1 MVNFNPEINFTDKAS
16 KARGKYDESKAE
28 VEKLEIS
35 IKQFNN
41 GIVGYATIDL
51 KNGWSSEDTI
61 AVEELVSHIE
71 EEISERKSELT
82 MGKLRK
88 NQKAISTYRTSI
100 PENLVELLQMQPEHK
115 VGLKKAPAFIN
126 KIIDGKGYA
135 LVAIYANTYIVPKSM
150 LTMVDNENTTSSVG
164 NELLVK
170 ENNQVAVTSN
180 VNKMEAEIEAVNDF
194 THKNLASTLEEVNAL
209 KAQMES
215 KLSELYEQQALMLQ
229 EMEAKL
235 AEYKH
240 QLLMMKTDI
249 TAFEYR
255 HGLTVNFTPIHRG
268 GKAPVEQPII
278 VHQKIIF
285 LDEDLPRLQ
294 QLYDTDSNSL
304 EVAIKNSDAL
314 LEHICPTNKG
324 ITFLKNR
331 HSSKRYSL
339 NNKVM
344 EFILDTTPNSVGML
358 VRNGESVWLTWF
370 DEKDIYLD
378 EDSFVSKATNE
389 WTSLNLVKSRY
400 YIFNVILGLIEK
412 GELLQLNH
420 NVTDLFNDT
429 GIIFSNA
436 DSQITDSTYI
446 ELGELVGKL
455 NKYTRP
461 DDPIYVLNTIKDK
474 ASYSYYGS
482 SGETERGRGDNS
494 LTDGVVVKKGTHRIK
509 GVDYM
514 SNLTAQFYVSGE
526 KSKYFSWDDEL
537 AKIKPALYIEK
548 DEYINLKF
556 LTSTLVDYYIHT
568 KRIGRMSNSGMYVD
582 YSHMLPILFSMKEK
596 LIEQEK
602 IDRLHIP
609 AKDYDLNLLT
619 SFKIIHNVRNITEY
633 QAKRYSKWVAQLS
646 EEEVK
651 EYGKLL
657 IINHLDDYCKIPQ
670 TYILLA
676 KSIEQKERRGELVEE
691 RYYHTVKAKDSYQ
704 YTIRVQN
711 EKVYC
716 DYAETF
722 VDPQR
727 LSNERIKTFA
737 SKKKAMEFLETER
750 IYQTYNQSSEE
761 YKERD
766 WDIVDFNDKELYKK
780 VLDFIKK

>member
-1 MVNFNPEINFTDKAS
+1 MVDFNPKINWTDRALKAH
-16 KARGKYDESKAE
+16 GKYDESKAE
-28 VEKLEIS
+28 VEKLEANIE
-35 IKQFNN
+35 QFNN
-41 GIVGYATIDL
+41 GVVAYATIDL
-51 KNGWSSEDTI
+51 KDGWSSEDTI
-61 AVEELVSHIE
+61 AVEELVSHIK
-71 EEISERKSELT
+71 EEISERQSELT
-82 MGKLRK
+82 IELLRE
-88 NQKAISTYRTSI
+88 NQEAIRTYRTSI
-100 PENLVELLQMQPEHK
+100 SRNLVELLQMQPEHK
-115 VGLKKAPAFIN
+115 VGLKKAPTFIN
-126 KIIDGKGYA
+126 KIIDKKGYA

-150 LTMVDNENTTSSVG
+150 LTMVDNKNNSSIG

-170 ENNQVAVTSN
+170 ENNQISVTSDL
-180 VNKMEAEIEAVNDF
+180 NKMETEIEAVNDF
-194 THKNLASTLEEVNAL
+194 THEVLSSKMEEVNAL
-209 KAQMES
+209 KAQMEL

-240 QLLMMKTDI
+240 QLLIMKTDI

-255 HGLTVNFTPIHRG
+255 HGLTVNFTPIHKG
-268 GKAPVEQPII
+268 EKAPVEQPII

-294 QLYDTDSNSL
+294 ELYDTDSNSL
-304 EVAIKNSDAL
+304 EVAIKNSEAL

-331 HSSKRYSL
+331 HSSKKYYL
-339 NNKVM
+339 NNTVM
-344 EFILDTTPNSVGML
+344 KFILDTTPNSVGMV
-358 VRNGESVWLTWF
+358 VRNGENVWLTWF
-370 DEKDIYLD
+370 DENDIELS
-378 EDSFVSKATNE
+378 EDSFASKATDE
-389 WTSLNLVKSRY
+389 FTSLSLVKSRY
-400 YIFNVILGLIEK
+400 YISNVILGLIEK

-420 NVTDLFNDT
+420 SVTDLFNDT

-436 DSQITDSTYI
+436 DSQIADSTYI

-461 DDPIYVLNTIKDK
+461 DDPIYVLNTIRDE

-494 LTDGVVVKKGTHRIK
+494 LTDGVVVVRGFHRIK

-526 KSKYFSWDDEL
+526 KSCTFYWEET
-537 AKIKPALYIEK
+537 KIKPALYIEN

-582 YSHMLPILFSMKEK
+582 YSHMLPILFNIKEK

-619 SFKIIHNVRNITEY
+619 SFKIIHNIRNITEY
-633 QAKRYSKWVAQLS
+633 QAKRYSKWVTQLS
-646 EEEVK
+646 EEELTS
-651 EYGKLL
+651 YGKLL
-657 IINHLDDYCKIPQ
+657 IINNLDNYCKLHK

-676 KSIEQKERRGELVEE
+676 KSIEQEEYKNKQVERH
-691 RYYHTVKAKDSYQ
+691 YYHTVKEKRSYQ
-704 YTIRVQN
+704 YYIEN
-711 EKVYC
+711 EGTYSN
-716 DYAETF
+716 YAESF
-722 VDPQR
+722 VSPQHEFG
-727 LSNERIKTFA
+727 ERIKTFT
-737 SKKKAMEFLETER
+737 SVKKAREFLETEK
-750 IYQTYNQSSEE
+750 IYQTYTPSGEE
-761 YKERD
+761 YKKRD
-766 WDIVDFNDKELYKK
+766 WEIVDFNEKKLYKK
-780 VLDFIKK
+780 ILDFIKN

>member
-1 MVNFNPEINFTDKAS
+1 MVDFNPEINITKKAW
-16 KARGKYDESKAE
+16 KARGEYDKSKAE
-28 VEKLEIS
+28 VESLES
-35 IKQFNN
+35 NIKQFNN
-41 GIVGYATIDL
+41 GIVAYATIDL

-61 AVEELVSHIE
+61 ATEELVSHIKK
-71 EEISERKSELT
+71 EISERQGELT
-82 MGKLRK
+82 IELLRK
-88 NQKAISTYRTSI
+88 NQKAIEMYQTSI
-100 PENLVELLQMQPEHK
+100 SENLVELLQMQPEHK
-115 VGLKKAPAFIN
+115 VGVKKAPAFIN
-126 KIIDGKGYA
+126 KIIDEKGYA

-150 LTMVDNENTTSSVG
+150 LTMVDNKNHSSVG

-170 ENNQVAVTSN
+170 ENNQVVVTSN
-180 VNKMEAEIEAVNDF
+180 VNKMETEIEAVNDF
-194 THKNLASTLEEVNAL
+194 THESLASTLEEVNAL
-209 KAQMES
+209 KAQMEA

-229 EMEAKL
+229 KMEAKL
-235 AEYKH
+235 AKYKH
-240 QLLMMKTDI
+240 QLLIMKTDI

-255 HGLTVNFTPIHRG
+255 HGLTINFTPIHKG
-268 GKAPVEQPII
+268 EKAPVDQPVII
-278 VHQKIIF
+278 HQKIIF

-314 LEHICPTNKG
+314 LEHLCPTNKG

-331 HSSKRYSL
+331 HSSTKYSL

-344 EFILDTTPNSVGML
+344 EFIIDTTPNSVGML
-358 VRNGESVWLTWF
+358 VRNGENVWLTWF

-378 EDSFVSKATNE
+378 EDSFASKATDE

-400 YIFNVILGLIEK
+400 YISNVILGLIEK

-420 NVTDLFNDT
+420 SVTDLFNDT

-446 ELGELVGKL
+446 ELGELIGKL

-461 DDPIYVLNTIKDK
+461 DDPIYVLNTIRDK
-474 ASYSYYGS
+474 ASYAYYGS
-482 SGETERGRGDNS
+482 SGETERGRGDNA
-494 LTDGVVVKKGTHRIK
+494 LTDGVIVARGFHRIK

-514 SNLTAQFYVSGE
+514 SDLTAQFYVSGE
-526 KSKYFSWDDEL
+526 KSVLYSWDE
-537 AKIKPALYIEK
+537 AKKIKPALYIEK

-568 KRIGRMSNSGMYVD
+568 KRVGRVSNSGMYVD
-582 YSHMLPILFSMKEK
+582 YSHMLPILFNIKEK

-602 IDRLHIP
+602 IDRLRIP

-651 EYGKLL
+651 EYGELL
-657 IINHLDDYCKIPQ
+657 IINHLDDYCKLPQ

-676 KSIEQKERRGELVEE
+676 KSIEQEERRGELVEKH
-691 RYYHTVKAKDSYQ
+691 YYHTVKAKDSYQ
-704 YTIRVQN
+704 YSIRVHN
-711 EKVYC
+711 ENVYC

-722 VDPQR
+722 VAPQH
-727 LSNERIKTFA
+727 LSDTRIKTFA
-737 SKKKAMEFLETER
+737 SKKKAMEFLETEN
-750 IYQTYNQSSEE
+750 IFQTYNRASEE
-761 YKERD
+761 YEGRD
-766 WDIVDFNDKELYKK
+766 WEIVDFNDKMLYKK
-780 VLDFIKK
+780 ILDFIGK

>member
-1 MVNFNPEINFTDKAS
+1 MVDFNPKINWTDRAL

-28 VEKLEIS
+28 VEKLEANIE
-35 IKQFNN
+35 QFNN
-41 GIVGYATIDL
+41 GVVAYATIDL
-51 KNGWSSEDTI
+51 KDGWSSEDTI
-61 AVEELVSHIE
+61 AVEELVSYIK
-71 EEISERKSELT
+71 EEISERQSELT
-82 MGKLRK
+82 IELLRE
-88 NQKAISTYRTSI
+88 NREAIRTYRTSI
-100 PENLVELLQMQPEHK
+100 SENLVELLQMQPEHK
-115 VGLKKAPAFIN
+115 VGLKEVPAFIN
-126 KIIDGKGYA
+126 KIIDEKGYA

-150 LTMVDNENTTSSVG
+150 LTMVDNKNTTSSVG

-170 ENNQVAVTSN
+170 ETNQVAVTSN
-180 VNKMEAEIEAVNDF
+180 VNKMESEIEAVNDF
-194 THKNLASTLEEVNAL
+194 THEDLASTLEEVNAL

-229 EMEAKL
+229 KMEAKL

-240 QLLMMKTDI
+240 QLLIMKTDI

-255 HGLTVNFTPIHRG
+255 HGLTVNFTPIHKG
-268 GKAPVEQPII
+268 EKAPVEQPII

-294 QLYDTDSNSL
+294 ELYDTDSNSL

-324 ITFLKNR
+324 VTFLKNR
-331 HSSKRYSL
+331 HSSTRYSL

-344 EFILDTTPNSVGML
+344 KFIVDTTPNSVGML
-358 VRNGESVWLTWF
+358 VRNGENVWLTWF
-370 DEKDIYLD
+370 DAHDIFLD
-378 EDSFVSKATNE
+378 EDSFASKATDE
-389 WTSLNLVKSRY
+389 STSLDLVKSRY
-400 YIFNVILGLIEK
+400 YISNVILGLIEK

-482 SGETERGRGDNS
+482 SGETERGRGENS
-494 LTDGVVVKKGTHRIK
+494 LTDGVVVERGFHRIK

-514 SNLTAQFYVSGE
+514 SNLDSQLYVSG
-526 KSKYFSWDDEL
+526 KKDCSFSWEEPQ
-537 AKIKPALYIEK
+537 KIKPALYIED

-568 KRIGRMSNSGMYVD
+568 KRIGRVSNSGMYVD
-582 YSHMLPILFSMKEK
+582 YSHMLPILFNIKEK

-619 SFKIIHNVRNITEY
+619 SFKIIHNIRNITEY
-633 QAKRYSKWVAQLS
+633 QAKRYSKWVTQLS
-646 EEEVK
+646 EEELAS
-651 EYGKLL
+651 YGKLL
-657 IINHLDDYCKIPQ
+657 IINNLDDYCKLHK

-676 KSIEQKERRGELVEE
+676 KSIEQEEYKNKQVERH
-691 RYYHTVKAKDSYQ
+691 YYYTVKAKNSYQ
-704 YTIRVQN
+704 YYIGNKDT
-711 EKVYC
+711 YC
-716 DYAETF
+716 NYAESF
-722 VDPQR
+722 VNPQHGFG
-727 LSNERIKTFA
+727 ERIKTFT
-737 SKKKAMEFLETER
+737 SEKKAREFLETEK
-750 IYQTYNQSSEE
+750 IYQTYTPSGEE
-761 YKERD
+761 YKKRD
-766 WDIVDFNDKELYKK
+766 WEIVDFNEKKLYKK
-780 VLDFIKK
+780 ILDFIKK

>member
-1 MVNFNPEINFTDKAS
+1 MVDFNPKINWTDRALKAH
-16 KARGKYDESKAE
+16 GKYDESKAE
-28 VEKLEIS
+28 VEKLEANIE
-35 IKQFNN
+35 QFNN
-41 GIVGYATIDL
+41 GVVAYATIDL
-51 KNGWSSEDTI
+51 KDGWSSEDTI
-61 AVEELVSHIE
+61 TVEELVSHIK
-71 EEISERKSELT
+71 EEISERQSELT
-82 MGKLRK
+82 IELLRE
-88 NQKAISTYRTSI
+88 NQEAIRTYRTSI
-100 PENLVELLQMQPEHK
+100 SRNLVELLQMQPEHK
-115 VGLKKAPAFIN
+115 VGLKKAPTFIN
-126 KIIDGKGYA
+126 KIIDKKGYA

-150 LTMVDNENTTSSVG
+150 LTMVDNKNTTSSVG

-170 ENNQVAVTSN
+170 ETNQVAVTSN
-180 VNKMEAEIEAVNDF
+180 VNKMESEIEAVNDF
-194 THKNLASTLEEVNAL
+194 THEDLASTLKEVNAL

-215 KLSELYEQQALMLQ
+215 KLSELYEQQAIMLQ
-229 EMEAKL
+229 KMEAKL

-240 QLLMMKTDI
+240 QLLIMKTDI

-255 HGLTVNFTPIHRG
+255 HGLTVNFTPIHKG
-268 GKAPVEQPII
+268 EKAPVEQPII

-324 ITFLKNR
+324 VTFLKNR
-331 HSSKRYSL
+331 HSSIRYSL

-344 EFILDTTPNSVGML
+344 KFIVDTTPNSVGML
-358 VRNGESVWLTWF
+358 VRNGENVWLTWF
-370 DEKDIYLD
+370 DAHDIFLD
-378 EDSFVSKATNE
+378 EDSFASKATDE
-389 WTSLNLVKSRY
+389 STSLDLVKSRY
-400 YIFNVILGLIEK
+400 YISNVILGLIEK

-461 DDPIYVLNTIKDK
+461 DDPIYVLNTIRDE

-494 LTDGVVVKKGTHRIK
+494 LTDGVVVVRGFHRIK

-526 KSKYFSWDDEL
+526 KSCSFYWEET
-537 AKIKPALYIEK
+537 KIKPALYIEN

-582 YSHMLPILFSMKEK
+582 YSHMLPILFNIKEK

-619 SFKIIHNVRNITEY
+619 SFKIIHNIRNITEY
-633 QAKRYSKWVAQLS
+633 QAKRYSKWVNQLS
-646 EEEVK
+646 EEELTS
-651 EYGKLL
+651 YGKLL
-657 IINHLDDYCKIPQ
+657 IINNLDNYCKLHK

-676 KSIEQKERRGELVEE
+676 KSIEQEEYKNKQVERH
-691 RYYHTVKAKDSYQ
+691 YYHTVKEKSSYQ
-704 YTIRVQN
+704 YYIEN
-711 EKVYC
+711 EGTYSN
-716 DYAETF
+716 YAESF
-722 VDPQR
+722 VSPQHEFG
-727 LSNERIKTFA
+727 ERIKTFT
-737 SKKKAMEFLETER
+737 SVKKAREFLETEK
-750 IYQTYNQSSEE
+750 IYQTYTPSGEE
-761 YKERD
+761 YKKRD
-766 WDIVDFNDKELYKK
+766 WEIVDFNEKKLYKK
-780 VLDFIKK
+780 ILDFIKN

>member
-1 MVNFNPEINFTDKAS
+1 MVDFNPKINWTDRAW
-16 KARGKYDESKAE
+16 KAREEYDKSKAE
-28 VEKLEIS
+28 VKSLESS

-41 GIVGYATIDL
+41 GIVAYATIDL
-51 KNGWSSEDTI
+51 KDGWRNENTL
-61 AVEELVSHIE
+61 AAEELVSYIK
-71 EEISERKSELT
+71 EEISERTSELT
-82 MGKLRK
+82 IDLLRK
-88 NQKAISTYRTSI
+88 NQKAIGMYRTTI
-100 PENLVELLQMQPEHK
+100 PESLVELLQMQPEHK
-115 VGLKKAPAFIN
+115 VGLKKAPTFIN
-126 KIIDGKGYA
+126 KIIDEKGYA

-150 LTMVDNENTTSSVG
+150 LTMVDNKNHSSVG
-164 NELLVK
+164 NKLLVK
-170 ENNQVAVTSN
+170 ENNQISVTSN
-180 VNKMEAEIEAVNDF
+180 VNKMETEIEAVNDF
-194 THKNLASTLEEVNAL
+194 THEALASTLEEVNAL

-229 EMEAKL
+229 KMEAKL

-240 QLLMMKTDI
+240 QLLIMKTDI

-255 HGLTVNFTPIHRG
+255 HGLTVNFTPIHKG
-268 GKAPVEQPII
+268 EKAPVDQPII

-314 LEHICPTNKG
+314 LEHLCPTNKG

-331 HSSKRYSL
+331 HSSEKYHL
-339 NNKVM
+339 NNTVM

-358 VRNGESVWLTWF
+358 VRNGGNVWLTWF
-370 DEKDIYLD
+370 DEKDIKLD
-378 EDSFVSKATNE
+378 EDSFASKATDE
-389 WTSLNLVKSRY
+389 YTSLSLVKSRY
-400 YIFNVILGLIEK
+400 FISNVILGLIEK

-474 ASYSYYGS
+474 ASYAYYGS
-482 SGETERGRGDNS
+482 GGETERGRGDNA
-494 LTDGVVVKKGTHRIK
+494 LTDGVVVARGFHRIK

-514 SNLTAQFYVSGE
+514 SNLTSQFYVSGE
-526 KSKYFSWDDEL
+526 KSSYFSWDDET

-568 KRIGRMSNSGMYVD
+568 KRIGRVSNSGMYVD
-582 YSHMLPILFSMKEK
+582 YSHMLPILFNIKEK

-619 SFKIIHNVRNITEY
+619 SFKIIHNIRNITEY
-633 QAKRYSKWVAQLS
+633 QAKRYSKWVTQLS
-646 EEEVK
+646 EEELAS
-651 EYGKLL
+651 YGKLL
-657 IINHLDDYCKIPQ
+657 IINNLDDYCKLHK

-676 KSIEQKERRGELVEE
+676 KSIEQEEYKNKQVERH
-691 RYYHTVKAKDSYQ
+691 YYYTVKAKNSYQ
-704 YTIRVQN
+704 YYIGNKDT
-711 EKVYC
+711 YC
-716 DYAETF
+716 NYAESS
-722 VDPQR
+722 VNPQHIFG
-727 LSNERIKTFA
+727 ERIKTFT
-737 SKKKAMEFLETER
+737 SEKKAREFLETEK
-750 IYQTYNQSSEE
+750 IYQTYSPLGEE
-761 YKERD
+761 YKKRD
-766 WDIVDFNDKELYKK
+766 WEIVDFNEKKLYKK
-780 VLDFIKK
+780 ILDFIKK

>member
-1 MVNFNPEINFTDKAS
+1 MVDFNPKINWTDRALKAH
-16 KARGKYDESKAE
+16 RKYAESKAE
-28 VEKLEIS
+28 VEKLEANIE
-35 IKQFNN
+35 QFNN
-41 GIVGYATIDL
+41 GVVSYATIDL
-51 KNGWSSEDTI
+51 KDGWSSEYTI
-61 AVEELVSHIE
+61 ATEELVSHIKK
-71 EEISERKSELT
+71 EISERQSELT
-82 MGKLRK
+82 IELLRE
-88 NQKAISTYRTSI
+88 NQEAIRTYRTSI
-100 PENLVELLQMQPEHK
+100 SRNLVELLEMQPKHK
-115 VGLKKAPAFIN
+115 VGLKKAPTFIN
-126 KIIDGKGYA
+126 KIIDEKGYA
-135 LVAIYANTYIVPKSM
+135 LVVIYANTYIVPKSM
-150 LTMVDNENTTSSVG
+150 LTMVDNKNNSSIG

-170 ENNQVAVTSN
+170 ENNQISVTSD
-180 VNKMEAEIEAVNDF
+180 VNKMETEIEAVNDF
-194 THKNLASTLEEVNAL
+194 THEALASKLEEVNVL

-229 EMEAKL
+229 KMEAKL

-240 QLLMMKTDI
+240 QLLIMQTDI

-255 HGLTVNFTPIHRG
+255 HGLTVNFTPIHKG
-268 GKAPVEQPII
+268 EKAPVEQPII

-358 VRNGESVWLTWF
+358 VRNGENVWLTWF
-370 DEKDIYLD
+370 DENDIWLS
-378 EDSFVSKATNE
+378 EDSFASKATDE
-389 WTSLNLVKSRY
+389 STSLDLVKSRY
-400 YIFNVILGLIEK
+400 YISNVILGLIEK

-446 ELGELVGKL
+446 ELGELVSKL

-461 DDPIYVLNTIKDK
+461 DDPIYVLNTIRDK
-474 ASYSYYGS
+474 ASYAYYGS
-482 SGETERGRGDNS
+482 NGETERGRGDNA
-494 LTDGVVVKKGTHRIK
+494 LTDGVVVERGFHRIK

-514 SNLTAQFYVSGE
+514 TNLTAQFYVSGE
-526 KSKYFSWDDEL
+526 KSRYFSWDDET

-568 KRIGRMSNSGMYVD
+568 KRIGRVSNSGMYVD
-582 YSHMLPILFSMKEK
+582 YSHMLPILFNIKEK

-619 SFKIIHNVRNITEY
+619 SFKIIHNIRNITEY
-633 QAKRYSKWVAQLS
+633 QAKRYSKWVTQLS
-646 EEEVK
+646 EEELAS
-651 EYGKLL
+651 YGKLL
-657 IINHLDDYCKIPQ
+657 IINNLDDYCKLHK

-676 KSIEQKERRGELVEE
+676 KSIEQEEYKNKQVERH
-691 RYYHTVKAKDSYQ
+691 YYYTVKAKNSYQ
-704 YTIRVQN
+704 YYIGNKDT
-711 EKVYC
+711 YC
-716 DYAETF
+716 NYAESS
-722 VDPQR
+722 VSPQYG
-727 LSNERIKTFA
+727 SGERIKTFT
-737 SKKKAMEFLETER
+737 SEKKAREFLETEE
-750 IYQTYNQSSEE
+750 IYQTYTPSGEE
-761 YKERD
+761 YKKRD
-766 WDIVDFNDKELYKK
+766 WEIVDFNEKKLYKK
-780 VLDFIKK
+780 IIDFIKK

>member
-1 MVNFNPEINFTDKAS
+1 MVDFNPKINWTDRALKAH
-16 KARGKYDESKAE
+16 GKYDESKAE
-28 VEKLEIS
+28 VEKLEANIE
-35 IKQFNN
+35 QFNN
-41 GIVGYATIDL
+41 GVVAYATIDL
-51 KNGWSSEDTI
+51 KDGWSSEDTI
-61 AVEELVSHIE
+61 AVEELVSHIK
-71 EEISERKSELT
+71 EEISERQSELT
-82 MGKLRK
+82 IELLRE
-88 NQKAISTYRTSI
+88 NQEAIRTYRTSI
-100 PENLVELLQMQPEHK
+100 SRNLVELLQMQPEHK
-115 VGLKKAPAFIN
+115 VGLKKAPTFIN
-126 KIIDGKGYA
+126 KIIDKKGYA

-150 LTMVDNENTTSSVG
+150 LTMVDNKNNSSIG

-170 ENNQVAVTSN
+170 ENNQISVTSDL
-180 VNKMEAEIEAVNDF
+180 NKMETEIEAVNDF
-194 THKNLASTLEEVNAL
+194 THEVLSSKMEEVNAL
-209 KAQMES
+209 KAQMEL

-240 QLLMMKTDI
+240 QLLIMKTDI

-255 HGLTVNFTPIHRG
+255 HGLTVNFTPIHKG
-268 GKAPVEQPII
+268 EKAPVEQPII

-294 QLYDTDSNSL
+294 ELYDTDSNSL
-304 EVAIKNSDAL
+304 EVAIKNSEAL

-331 HSSKRYSL
+331 HSSKKYYL
-339 NNKVM
+339 NNTVM
-344 EFILDTTPNSVGML
+344 KFILDTTPNSVGMV
-358 VRNGESVWLTWF
+358 VRNGENVWLTWF
-370 DEKDIYLD
+370 DENDIELS
-378 EDSFVSKATNE
+378 EDSFASKTTDE
-389 WTSLNLVKSRY
+389 FTSLSLVKSRY
-400 YIFNVILGLIEK
+400 YISNVILGLIEK

-420 NVTDLFNDT
+420 SVTDLFNDT

-436 DSQITDSTYI
+436 DSQIADSTYI

-461 DDPIYVLNTIKDK
+461 DDPIYVLNTIRDE

-494 LTDGVVVKKGTHRIK
+494 LTDGVVVVRGFHRIK

-526 KSKYFSWDDEL
+526 KSCTFYWEET
-537 AKIKPALYIEK
+537 KIKPALYIEN

-582 YSHMLPILFSMKEK
+582 YSHMLPILFNIKEK

-619 SFKIIHNVRNITEY
+619 SFKIIHNIRNITEY
-633 QAKRYSKWVAQLS
+633 QAKRYSKWVTQLS
-646 EEEVK
+646 EEELTS
-651 EYGKLL
+651 YGKLL
-657 IINHLDDYCKIPQ
+657 IINNLDNYCKLHK

-676 KSIEQKERRGELVEE
+676 KSIEQEEYKNKQVERH
-691 RYYHTVKAKDSYQ
+691 YYHTVKEKSSYQ
-704 YTIRVQN
+704 YYIEN
-711 EKVYC
+711 EGTYSN
-716 DYAETF
+716 YAESF
-722 VDPQR
+722 VSPQHEFG
-727 LSNERIKTFA
+727 ERIKTFT
-737 SKKKAMEFLETER
+737 SVKKAREFLETEK
-750 IYQTYNQSSEE
+750 IYQTYTPSGEE
-761 YKERD
+761 YKKRD
-766 WDIVDFNDKELYKK
+766 WEIVDFNEKKLYKK
-780 VLDFIKK
+780 ILDFIKN

>member
-1 MVNFNPEINFTDKAS
+1 MVNFNPEINFTKKAS
-16 KARGKYDESKAE
+16 KASKEYNKSKAE
-28 VEKLEIS
+28 VEKLEANIE
-35 IKQFNN
+35 QFNN
-41 GIVGYATIDL
+41 GVVGYATIDL

-61 AVEELVSHIE
+61 AVEELVSYIK
-71 EEISERKSELT
+71 EEISERTSELT
-82 MGKLRK
+82 IDLLRK
-88 NQKAISTYRTSI
+88 NQKAIETYQTSI
-100 PENLVELLQMQPEHK
+100 SENLVEVLQMQPEHK
-115 VGLKKAPAFIN
+115 VGVKKAPAFIN
-126 KIIDGKGYA
+126 KIIDEKGYA

-150 LTMVDNENTTSSVG
+150 LTMVDNKNHSSVG

-170 ENNQVAVTSN
+170 ETNQVAVTSN

-194 THKNLASTLEEVNAL
+194 THEDLASTLKEVNAL

-229 EMEAKL
+229 KMEAKL

-240 QLLMMKTDI
+240 QLLIMKTDI

-255 HGLTVNFTPIHRG
+255 HGLTINFTPIHKG
-268 GKAPVEQPII
+268 EKAPVDQPVI

-294 QLYDTDSNSL
+294 QLYDTNSNSL

-358 VRNGESVWLTWF
+358 VRNGENVWLTWF
-370 DEKDIYLD
+370 DEHDIWLS
-378 EDSFVSKATNE
+378 EDSFASKATDE
-389 WTSLNLVKSRY
+389 STSLDLVKSRY
-400 YIFNVILGLIEK
+400 YISNVILGLIEK

-446 ELGELVGKL
+446 ELGELVSEL

-474 ASYSYYGS
+474 ATYSYYGS
-482 SGETERGRGDNS
+482 SGETERGRGENS
-494 LTDGVVVKKGTHRIK
+494 LTDGVVVERGFHRIK

-514 SNLTAQFYVSGE
+514 SNLTAQFYVAGE

-537 AKIKPALYIEK
+537 AKIKPALYIEN

-568 KRIGRMSNSGMYVD
+568 KRIGRISNSGMYVD

-646 EEEVK
+646 EEKVEK
-651 EYGKLL
+651 YGKLL
-657 IINHLDDYCKIPQ
+657 IINQLEDYCKIPQ

-691 RYYHTVKAKDSYQ
+691 RYYHTVKAKGSYP

-722 VDPQR
+722 VNPQR

-750 IYQTYNQSSEE
+750 IYQTYNQSIEE
-761 YKERD
+761 YKGRD
-766 WDIVDFNDKELYKK
+766 WEIVDFNDKELYKK